1 MLKNCCDCEG
11 NDFRYF
17 SGESFISTV
26 ILKSVAEGLRHKYL
40 TIGWAG
46 DVSPHSKN
54 IHICARASFWRLWN
68 VPIYCNIS
76 NDGYKKRKGVWPAQ
90 VTIGK
95 LNCKKRHRFNLN
107 TGKRKK
113 QTKQQ
118 KSQQERREGRTLAW
132 GIFKLPVS
140 HLIKIT
146 ISLWSYFLTFT
157 FLIFSWMWHIDFMF
171 SIQTQETRNCWSI
184 LRQKTSMKCRRR

>member
-1 MLKNCCDCEG
+1 M
-11 NDFRYF
+11 
-17 SGESFISTV
+17 STV

-46 DVSPHSKN
+46 DESPHSKN
-54 IHICARASFWRLWN
+54 IHICARESFWRLCN

-95 LNCKKRHRFNLN
+95 LNCKKRHRSNLN

-113 QTKQQ
+113 QKQKTKI
-118 KSQQERREGRTLAW
+118 STGEERGANLGLRNLQTPCKPSHQDHHFLVI
-132 GIFKLPVS
+132 IFSYFHIFDIVMNVS
-140 HLIKIT
+140 HWLHVFHPNTRKWKT
-146 ISLWSYFLTFT
+146 R
-157 FLIFSWMWHIDFMF
+157 FSWLNCALRDDEAVYWV
-171 SIQTQETRNCWSI
+171 SIGH
-184 LRQKTSMKCRRR
+184 

>member
-1 MLKNCCDCEG
+1 M
-11 NDFRYF
+11 
-17 SGESFISTV
+17 STV

-46 DVSPHSKN
+46 DESPHSKN
-54 IHICARASFWRLWN
+54 IHICARESFWRLCN

-113 QTKQQ
+113 QTNK

-157 FLIFSWMWHIDFMF
+157 FLIFSWMCHIDFMF
-171 SIQTQETRNCWSI
+171 STQTQEDEKLDPVDSTVRYEM
-184 LRQKTSMKCRRR
+184 MKLCAGSV